1 VIAGATFSEAFCT
14 KLLNNFRKTMN
25 RTKGMQRA
33 RKLTFVSFVLFVLA
47 VVTAI
52 VPNWGIYATLAL
64 VLFGGFFMIS
74 SKIVRDRASPKLQ
87 ESNKVIEEESLA

>member
-1 VIAGATFSEAFCT
+1 
-14 KLLNNFRKTMN
+14 MN
-25 RTKGMQRA
+25 RTKGLQRA

-52 VPNWGIYATLAL
+52 IPKWGIYATLAL

-74 SKIVRDRASPKLQ
+74 SKIVRDKSSPKPQQLQ
-87 ESNKVIEEESLA
+87 KVFEEENLA